1 MSLQP
6 QPLPDGLLIVFEG
19 IDGAGKTTQ
28 LELVRRT
35 LEAEGWPVYAT
46 RNLGGTPIGEEL
58 RKVIKSKLERP
69 ATTNLYISV
78 AIQEALVETIKS
90 VRQAGKLILM
100 DRGPLSLAAYE
111 IYGGE
116 LDEVLGWQH
125 VDAGMAAFKP
135 ELNIIYNA
143 SPRIALQRAHE
154 KSATTDYFESKPA
167 DYFDRVAK
175 GYEAAAQRYA
185 STTVIIDAGRPVEAV
200 QSETIEAAKQA
211 LAKKLRGA
219 A

>member
-6 QPLPDGLLIVFEG
+6 QPIPDGLLIVFEG

-28 LELVRRT
+28 LELVRNT
-35 LEAEGWPVYAT
+35 LEAEGWPVYVT

-69 ATTNLYISV
+69 TATNLYISV
-78 AIQEALVETIKS
+78 AIQEALTEVIES

-100 DRGPLSLAAYE
+100 DRGPMSLAAYE

-116 LDEVLGWQH
+116 LGEALGWQH
-125 VDAGMAAFKP
+125 VDAGMEELKP
-135 ELNIIYNA
+135 ELNIIYK
-143 SPRIALQRAHE
+143 IDVETALRRAHE
-154 KSATTDYFESKPA
+154 KAAAADYFESKPA
-167 DYFDRVAK
+167 DYFDRVAT
-175 GYEAAAQRYA
+175 GYEAAAGRYA
-185 STTVIIDAGRPVEAV
+185 STTVIIDAGQPVETV
-200 QSETIEAAKQA
+200 QSETIEAVRQA
-211 LAKKLRGA
+211 LSKKLRGA